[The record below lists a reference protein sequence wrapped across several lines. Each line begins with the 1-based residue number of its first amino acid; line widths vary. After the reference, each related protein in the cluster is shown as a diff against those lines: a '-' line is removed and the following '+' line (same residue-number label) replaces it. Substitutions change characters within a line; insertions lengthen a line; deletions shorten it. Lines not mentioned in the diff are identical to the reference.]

1 MSTVF
6 NDEQES
12 YQFQIECHRKP
23 EVMERVLRVV
33 RHRGFALETM
43 TMSLSACGSRVM
55 TDLVVRSSRPPAL
68 LTTQIEKLYDV
79 IKVSQQNVLPVK
91 LKASAG

>member
-1 MSTVF
+1 MSTAL

-12 YQFQIECHRKP
+12 YQLKIECHRKP

-55 TDLVVRSSRPPAL
+55 TDLVVSSSRPPVL
-68 LTTQIEKLYDV
+68 LTAQIEKLYDV
-79 IKVSQQNVLPVK
+79 IRVSQWEALPVK
-91 LKASAG
+91 LKATAG